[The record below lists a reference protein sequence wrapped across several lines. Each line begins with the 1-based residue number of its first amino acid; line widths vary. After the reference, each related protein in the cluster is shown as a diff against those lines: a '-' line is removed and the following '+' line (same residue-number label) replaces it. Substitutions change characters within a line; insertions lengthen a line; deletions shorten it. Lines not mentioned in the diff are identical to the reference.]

1 MIEDLQNI
9 IKSVKDNL
17 DNLEVNTEIIERSN
31 ILIYDKLETIEE
43 ISRKRNQTIEQKA
56 LNSWE
61 IERNNECYMTLS
73 YVITREIATIDKTI
87 KTIYD
92 KITTIE
98 NYIQPKKEIKEN
110 E

>member
-1 MIEDLQNI
+1 MIENLQNI
-9 IKSVKDNL
+9 ITSIKDNL
-17 DNLEVNTEIIERSN
+17 DNLGVNTEIIERSN

>member
-9 IKSVKDNL
+9 IKSIKDNL
-17 DNLEVNTEIIERSN
+17 DNLGVNTEIIERSN

>member
-17 DNLEVNTEIIERSN
+17 DNLGVNTEIIERSN

-56 LNSWE
+56 PNSWE

>member
-17 DNLEVNTEIIERSN
+17 DNLGVNTEIIERSN

>member
-17 DNLEVNTEIIERSN
+17 DNLGVNTEIIERSN

-43 ISRKRNQTIEQKA
+43 ISRKRNQTIEPKA

>member
-17 DNLEVNTEIIERSN
+17 DNLGVNTEIIERSN

-56 LNSWE
+56 LNSWK

>member
-17 DNLEVNTEIIERSN
+17 DNLGVNTEIIKRSN

>member
-9 IKSVKDNL
+9 IKSIKDNL
-17 DNLEVNTEIIERSN
+17 DNLGVNTEIIERSN

-43 ISRKRNQTIEQKA
+43 ISRKRNQTIEQKT
-56 LNSWE
+56 LNLWE

-73 YVITREIATIDKTI
+73 YVITREITTIDKTI

-92 KITTIE
+92 KIATIE